1 MRFPFEKDKALI
13 GTIHLAP
20 LPGSRGSKHDVETI
34 LDAARADAAAY
45 VRGGV
50 DGLIVENFGDAPFAP
65 GRVEPHTV
73 AYMALIVR
81 AIRDA
86 VAERKIP
93 VGVNVLRNDGLAALG
108 IARAAGAPF
117 VRINVL
123 TGVVATDQ
131 GIVEGRAHDVV
142 RYRELIGGRMAILAD
157 VHVKHGRTLH
167 SDDIAQAAHDTFHRG
182 GADALIVTGAAS
194 GAPPDRDELLAVK
207 NVLPDAPLIA
217 GSGLNPYNAPEIFAH
232 ARAAIVGTWCKEDG
246 EITAPV
252 DQTRVEKLVAAIES
266 I

>member
-1 MRFPFEKDKALI
+1 MRFPFEKDKSLI
-13 GTIHLAP
+13 GTVHLAP
-20 LPGSRGSKHDVETI
+20 LPGNRGSKHNPDTI
-34 LDAARADAAAY
+34 LEAALADAAAY

-50 DGLIVENFGDAPFAP
+50 DGLIVENFGDAPFLP
-65 GRVEPHTV
+65 DRVEPHTV
-73 AYMALIVR
+73 AYMTLIVR
-81 AIRDA
+81 AIREHA
-86 VAERKIP
+86 AAQGVP

-108 IARAAGAPF
+108 IARAAGASF

-131 GIVEGRAHDVV
+131 GIVEGRAHEVV

-157 VHVKHGRTLH
+157 IHVKHGRPLH

-182 GADALIVTGAAS
+182 GADGLIVTGAAS
-194 GAPPDRDELLAVK
+194 GAPPDSAELLAVK

-217 GSGLNPYNAPEIFAH
+217 GSGLTPYNAPEIFAL
-232 ARAAIVGTWCKEDG
+232 ARAAIVGTWCKEG
-246 EITAPV
+246 REITAPV
-252 DQTRVEKLVAAIES
+252 DQARVEKLVAAIES

>member
-1 MRFPFEKDKALI
+1 MRFPFEKDKSLI
-13 GTIHLAP
+13 GTVHLAP
-20 LPGSRGSKHDVETI
+20 LPGSRGSKHDPDTI
-34 LDAARADAAAY
+34 IEAALADAIAY
-45 VRGGV
+45 ARGGV
-50 DGLIVENFGDAPFAP
+50 DGLIVENFGDAPFLP
-65 GRVEPHTV
+65 DRVEPHTV
-73 AYMALIVR
+73 AYMTLIVR
-81 AIRDA
+81 AIRKQ
-86 VAERKIP
+86 VAEQGIP

-108 IARAAGAPF
+108 IARAAGASF

-131 GIVEGRAHDVV
+131 GIVEGRAHEVV

-182 GADALIVTGAAS
+182 GADGLIITGAAS
-194 GAPPDRDELLAVK
+194 GAPPDRAELQAVN

-217 GSGLNPYNAPEIFAH
+217 GSGLTPYNAPEIFAH
-232 ARAAIVGTWCKEDG
+232 ARGAIVGTWCKQDG

-252 DQTRVEKLVAAIES
+252 DRARVEKLVAAVGS
-266 I
+266 L